1 MKKTTLILSAM
12 AVMAGIVTLSSC
24 QNQPAAATSETAT
37 EATAQK
43 GAIVYFNLDRV
54 LNEYDMANDLSSVL
68 QTKLERVDK
77 ELTRR
82 GNKLQNDI
90 NSFQEK
96 IDKGLLT
103 RSVAE
108 AQSVKLQQQQNDF
121 QNYAAQ
127 KQQEINEEQV
137 VMMNQI
143 ADGIKTFGDKY
154 TEEQGFAMV
163 LTTQGDILPAPVVAG
178 SADLDIT
185 QAIIDGLNDYF
196 FRSFCE
202 AEAFCKDLSITFSHS
217 HSTLSPQNTTLSA
230 PGKAAASRLRASC
243 PRKRDE
249 SSLYILPP

>member
-68 QTKLERVDK
+68 QTKLESVDQ

-103 RSVAE
+103 RSTAE
-108 AQSVKLQQQQNDF
+108 AQNEKLQKQNNDF
-121 QNYAAQ
+121 QNYYAQ
-127 KQQEINEEQV
+127 KQQEMQEEQAV
-137 VMMNQI
+137 TMNQI
-143 ADGIKTFGDKY
+143 ADAIKTFIDKFN
-154 TEEQGFAMV
+154 EEKQYAMIIA
-163 LTTQGDILPAPVVAG
+163 TQGEILPQPVVAG
-178 SADLDIT
+178 DPDLDIT
-185 QAIIDGLNDYF
+185 DAIIEGLN
-196 FRSFCE
+196 
-202 AEAFCKDLSITFSHS
+202 AEYI
-217 HSTLSPQNTTLSA
+217 
-230 PGKAAASRLRASC
+230 AS
-243 PRKRDE
+243 KNE
-249 SSLYILPP
+249 K